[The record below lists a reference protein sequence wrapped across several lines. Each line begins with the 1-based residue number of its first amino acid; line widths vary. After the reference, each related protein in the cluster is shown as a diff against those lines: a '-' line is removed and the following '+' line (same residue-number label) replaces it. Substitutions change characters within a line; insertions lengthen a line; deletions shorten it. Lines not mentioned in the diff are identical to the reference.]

1 MKSRVVSLSIR
12 VAVIPLSPTFSLI
25 SRDLACSPD
34 VSGGGGDI
42 GAVPVAMLL
51 SAPHAEW
58 LRAVANE
65 RIQWIDAHCSS
76 EMVVRFRKA
85 VSRFL

>member
-25 SRDLACSPD
+25 SMGLACSPD

-42 GAVPVAMLL
+42 GVVPVAVLS
-51 SAPHAEW
+51 SAPHAER
-58 LRAVANE
+58 LRAVAAPLLSFLN
-65 RIQWIDAHCSS
+65 DL
-76 EMVVRFRKA
+76 VRGKFEA
-85 VSRFL
+85 WP